1 VQRPPP
7 GLCPCPPPPARP
19 GACGRREDPR
29 RRLRDAKCNSVRSR
43 RDSYSLLDRARARQ
57 PAAGWSL
64 RGRVRLSSRHASG
77 RVGCVGRASQNGG
90 ILSGSHGVG
99 YGVCEFGARN
109 YGVGVW
115 RVDLG
120 GALVAGHVTSAVR
133 VVRSDRERPQTQSC
147 ACVRVL
153 IATAVF

>member
-1 VQRPPP
+1 VTPN
-7 GLCPCPPPPARP
+7 AT
-19 GACGRREDPR
+19 
-29 RRLRDAKCNSVRSR
+29 
-43 RDSYSLLDRARARQ
+43 RARQ
-57 PAAGWSL
+57 PASGWSL